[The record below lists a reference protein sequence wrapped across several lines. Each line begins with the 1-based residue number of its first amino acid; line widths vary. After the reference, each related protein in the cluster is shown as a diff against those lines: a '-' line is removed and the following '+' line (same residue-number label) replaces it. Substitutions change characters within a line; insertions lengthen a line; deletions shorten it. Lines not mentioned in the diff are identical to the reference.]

1 MGASSEMHLE
11 LRANEII
18 QMYDST
24 FTKKEAVK
32 TGVQLADNVFE
43 SGEVSPEEVMA
54 NLSRLKW
61 VIDAAETTMRSKL
74 EIYDKRTV
82 LGLEFNYVNGGNT
95 INFSEDPVWCKLKE
109 KLDSRAELIK
119 LAQKQEVCDPENNY
133 DEVPKVSTTPRK
145 SSITIK

>member
-1 MGASSEMHLE
+1 MGASSEMFLE
-11 LRANEII
+11 MRANEIV

-24 FTKKEAVK
+24 FTKKEAIK
-32 TGVQLADNVFE
+32 TGVELAENVFE

-61 VIDAAETTMRSKL
+61 VIDSAESTIRNKL

-82 LGLEFNYVNGGNT
+82 LGLEFNYVQGGNT
-95 INFSEDPVWCKLKE
+95 ANYSDDEVWQDLKSQLSHRE
-109 KLDSRAELIK
+109 SLLKVALNSKIDF
-119 LAQKQEVCDPENNY
+119 Y
-133 DEVPKVSTTPRK
+133 DEQGVQVPKVSTTPRK

>member
-1 MGASSEMHLE
+1 MGATSEMYLQM
-11 LRANEII
+11 RADEII

-32 TGVQLADNVFE
+32 TGVKLAENVFE
-43 SGEVSPEEVMA
+43 SGEVLPEEVLA

-61 VIDAAETTMRSKL
+61 VVDSAETTLRSGL

-82 LGLEFNYVNGGNT
+82 LGLEFSYTQGGNT
-95 INFSEDPVWCKLKE
+95 INYSDDEIYLELKRC
-109 KLDSRAELIK
+109 LDARTEQLK
-119 LAQKQEVCDPENNY
+119 MAQKQDTFDAYGNQ
-133 DEVPKVSTTPRK
+133 VPKVSTTPRK